1 MTTAEATSIDERVYN
16 PSSIDEAYDS
26 LPAIGRKIRITYA
39 REYLGTSGEKMG
51 KNRAV
56 TRKAVIVQKGS
67 SHFTVELIPEQRDE
81 YRGGYKLSFMY
92 VDIVTGRVKVVGA

>member
-1 MTTAEATSIDERVYN
+1 MTTAEATSIDERVYT
-16 PSSIDEAYDS
+16 PSSIEEACEN
-26 LPAIGRKIRITYA
+26 LPAVGRRIRIKYA

>member
-1 MTTAEATSIDERVYN
+1 MN
-16 PSSIDEAYDS
+16 
-26 LPAIGRKIRITYA
+26 LPRGRIRIKYA
-39 REYLGTSGEKMG
+39 REYIGTSGEKMG

-67 SHFTVELIPEQRDE
+67 SHFTVELIPEQRDG

-92 VDIVTGRVKVVGA
+92 VDIVTGRVKIREVR